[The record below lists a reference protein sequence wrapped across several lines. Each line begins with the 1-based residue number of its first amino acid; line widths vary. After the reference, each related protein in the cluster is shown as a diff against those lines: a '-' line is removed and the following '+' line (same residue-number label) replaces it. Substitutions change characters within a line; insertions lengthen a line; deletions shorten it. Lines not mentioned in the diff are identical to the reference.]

1 MCFTVTCST
10 NRQSAKD
17 ETTINHSGV
26 LERGKDGTGCD
37 VCHYHD
43 CWHGQNKLMR
53 FKFVTYNLFT
63 FWYSV
68 KYIANFIHCVLIF
81 GSWSTGKIKVFE
93 ILVKINHNAQ
103 KI

>member
-43 CWHGQNKLMR
+43 CWHGQN
-53 FKFVTYNLFT
+53 
-63 FWYSV
+63 
-68 KYIANFIHCVLIF
+68 
-81 GSWSTGKIKVFE
+81 
-93 ILVKINHNAQ
+93 
-103 KI
+103 